1 MLGGADGRTLFLC
14 TAVGSQEDLARG
26 KTNGA
31 IETVRVEVP
40 HAGLP

>member
-14 TAVGSQEDLARG
+14 TAPDFYENARKAAREGKILA
-26 KTNGA
+26 
-31 IETVRVEVP
+31 VDVEVP